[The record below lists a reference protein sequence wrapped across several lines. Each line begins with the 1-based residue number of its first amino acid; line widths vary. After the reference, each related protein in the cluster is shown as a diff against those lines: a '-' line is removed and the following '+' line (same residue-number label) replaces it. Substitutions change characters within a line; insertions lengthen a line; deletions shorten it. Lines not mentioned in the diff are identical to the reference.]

1 MNTASGLSDLLEDAA
16 GTRHTPL
23 GVGGRAR
30 IVCLVPSIT
39 ELLFEL
45 GLGEQVVGRT
55 HYCIHPEPE
64 LRDIP
69 SLGGT
74 KKINLSRLTEVAP
87 THVIVNV
94 DENTKE
100 MVDRISPVVPHVI
113 VTHPIDPRDNL
124 HLYRLLGGIFG
135 REPEAED
142 LCARFNAAY
151 DAATADAQNW
161 GAKHVLYLI
170 WKDPWMTVSAD
181 TYISRM
187 LATVGW
193 QTVAHDPET
202 RYPAVELTGEFL
214 ADVDLVLFS
223 SEPFAFSEA
232 HRDDFNAAHP
242 GGPHALLVD
251 GEMTSWYGSR
261 AIEGL
266 AYLAR
271 LAGNSTP
278 K

>member
-1 MNTASGLSDLLEDAA
+1 MNTASGISDHYEDAA
-16 GTRHTPL
+16 GTRHTPVDA
-23 GVGGRAR
+23 GARAR

-55 HYCIHPEPE
+55 HYCIHPEAE
-64 LRDIP
+64 LRGVP

-100 MVDRISPVVPHVI
+100 MVEQISPVVPHVI

-135 REPEAED
+135 RGTEAED
-142 LCARFNAAY
+142 LCSRFNAAY
-151 DAATADAQNW
+151 DAATTDAQNW
-161 GAKHVLYLI
+161 GTKRVLYLI
-170 WKDPWMTVSAD
+170 WKDPWMTVSVD

-202 RYPAVELTGEFL
+202 RYPAVDLTGEFL

-223 SEPFAFSEA
+223 SEPFAFSEV
-232 HRDDFNAAHP
+232 HVDEFNAAHP
-242 GGPHALLVD
+242 DGPHALLVD